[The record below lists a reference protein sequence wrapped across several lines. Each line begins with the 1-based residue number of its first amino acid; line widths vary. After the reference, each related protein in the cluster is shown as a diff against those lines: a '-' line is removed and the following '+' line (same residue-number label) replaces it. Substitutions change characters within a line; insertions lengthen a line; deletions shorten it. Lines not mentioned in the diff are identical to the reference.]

1 MAPNPPQS
9 GPRGTTWLCE
19 GSVQFSKELGAAWA
33 PSSEGAGM
41 CVGAWC
47 WQQGLCA
54 PGHLGFCKS
63 ACDYT
68 QGFVPVWL

>member
-9 GPRGTTWLCE
+9 GPRDTRCLCE
-19 GSVQFSKELGAAWA
+19 GSVWFAKEVGAAWA
-33 PSSEGAGM
+33 PPSGGQACMCRLHAGSRG
-41 CVGAWC
+41 CVP
-47 WQQGLCA
+47 

-68 QGFVPVWL
+68 QGLVPVRL